1 MVLPLDCQRS
11 HHQKRMRQL
20 KKLAQRQMHDPEK
33 ENSFELFLATTRVRW
48 TYYKETENVLGQTF
62 GMCVLQVR
70 KQLRCD
76 ELHAGVTWVVLLLCR
91 ISRR

>member
-1 MVLPLDCQRS
+1 
-11 HHQKRMRQL
+11 
-20 KKLAQRQMHDPEK
+20 
-33 ENSFELFLATTRVRW
+33 
-48 TYYKETENVLGQTF
+48 
-62 GMCVLQVR
+62 MCVLQVR